1 MRYTILTLLFF
12 VFLSNIFAQTH
23 QQALKEF
30 DRLKLEAEAIK
41 EKSAAI
47 EKVLLQPDEA
57 DIAAAEKENVNVF
70 RILPREIYDKDI
82 FKIRGGGA
90 FYSFTSQSHDY
101 NKIPQISLE
110 QNNLNVGF
118 YGASYGFLTDLG
130 NVSLS
135 KINPDS
141 VEAKFLVGYVPPDN
155 EPAARIEQRKSHKFE
170 FENKAYGSH
179 LPVVVGNTYLLR
191 AVSFSEADT
200 LVGLKVFRK
209 DSDGS
214 LIIFWKEIKSFEKP
228 ALISE
233 TQKVPTDSRK

>member
-12 VFLSNIFAQTH
+12 VFLSNVFAQTH
-23 QQALKEF
+23 EQALKEF

-41 EKSAAI
+41 EKSTAI

-70 RILPREIYDKDI
+70 RILPREIYDRDI

-130 NVSLS
+130 NISLS
-135 KINPDS
+135 KITQDS
-141 VEAKFLVGYVPPDN
+141 NEAKFPVAYVPPDN
-155 EPAARIEQRKSHKFE
+155 LQAARDEHRKFGNFE
-170 FENKAYGSH
+170 FENKIYRSH

-191 AVSFSEADT
+191 AISYNEADT
-200 LVGLKVFRK
+200 FVALKVFRK

-228 ALISE
+228 TFTSDA
-233 TQKVPTDSRK
+233 QKVSVNSK